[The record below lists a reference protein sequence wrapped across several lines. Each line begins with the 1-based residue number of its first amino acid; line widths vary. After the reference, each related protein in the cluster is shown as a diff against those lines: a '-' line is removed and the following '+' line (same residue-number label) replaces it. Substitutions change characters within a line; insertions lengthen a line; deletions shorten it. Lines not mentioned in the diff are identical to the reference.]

1 MYGFYYNNTAI
12 IKILYVKSKNSVLWL
27 TMKKKNHILNSFS
40 SHLSR
45 DLAQPAFTFAANNQ
59 VLRKSQSG
67 LQDISH
73 FKKKQDEQVRFDDK

>member
-40 SHLSR
+40 SRLYR
-45 DLAQPAFTFAANNQ
+45 DLAQPAFIFASNNQ
-59 VLRKSQSG
+59 VLRKSPKG
-67 LQDISH
+67 FHHIFH
-73 FKKKQDEQVRFDDK
+73 FKKQTR

>member
-1 MYGFYYNNTAI
+1 MYGFNYNNTAI

-45 DLAQPAFTFAANNQ
+45 DLT
-59 VLRKSQSG
+59 VLY
-67 LQDISH
+67 
-73 FKKKQDEQVRFDDK
+73 RFCAREKT